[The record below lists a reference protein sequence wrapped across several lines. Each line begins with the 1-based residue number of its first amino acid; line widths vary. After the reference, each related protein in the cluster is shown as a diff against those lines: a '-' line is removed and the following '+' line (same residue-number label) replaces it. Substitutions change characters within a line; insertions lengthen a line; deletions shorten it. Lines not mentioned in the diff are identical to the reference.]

1 MQKQCGSKI
10 SPAAVAP
17 RLEPL
22 FESSLKLILPELLAT
37 ASRTLARLFAG
48 GRVRLRH
55 GSSEKDWFENHF
67 LRAIFR

>member
-1 MQKQCGSKI
+1 
-10 SPAAVAP
+10 
-17 RLEPL
+17 LEPL

>member
-1 MQKQCGSKI
+1 
-10 SPAAVAP
+10 
-17 RLEPL
+17 LEPL

-48 GRVRLRH
+48 GARLRR
-55 GSSEKDWFENHF
+55 GSNEKDWFENHF